1 MNKLKK
7 NKGSNTPGI
16 DGITLT
22 QFIDMHKD
30 DMYEYIKDKIMDY
43 HPKPVRRKM
52 IPKRNGK
59 LRPLGIPCIED
70 RIIQQCIR
78 QVIEPICEAKFYK
91 HSYGF
96 RQGRRAEHAL
106 GRLYSLTGRHG
117 MSYAIVMDIEGFFDN
132 VDHTKLLKQLWH
144 IGIQDRTILKLI
156 NKILKSG
163 VYDPESKKIISTR
176 KGTPQGGIISPLL
189 ANVVLNELDW
199 FISKQWETTKTTHNY
214 SVNKSKYRALKKS
227 RRIPQ
232 FIIRYADDFIIITDK
247 RSNANK
253 VYKITKNFI
262 ENTLKLKVNDNKS
275 DIVNLKKKNLE
286 FLGFRYKLVKE
297 NGKYGGR
304 SHMSKGSIL
313 KVKKTMRASVKA
325 LKKNPSY
332 QNAKLYNLKVRG
344 IINYYRMASMISQ
357 DLCQIY
363 FSIQKALKVI
373 TKGQPVRY
381 DSSNSYKAMY
391 PGITFRTFWIMGLCL
406 YPLHS
411 KYVRPMN
418 YSEEEFS
425 EKYKRN
431 CKRLLNCVID
441 EWSYLRY
448 LVYKRDKGICK
459 YTGIEV
465 EIDEFDIHHVVPKYL
480 GGEDT
485 LNNLVL
491 VSREYHQTH
500 YKELHSL

>member
-1 MNKLKK
+1 MEKHKEDLYEYVK
-7 NKGSNTPGI
+7 NKI
-16 DGITLT
+16 L
-22 QFIDMHKD
+22 
-30 DMYEYIKDKIMDY
+30 DY

-52 IPKRNGK
+52 IPKKNGK

-96 RQGRRAEHAL
+96 RPNRSAEHAI
-106 GRLYSLTGRHG
+106 GRLYSLAGRYG
-117 MSYAIVMDIEGFFDN
+117 MSYAVVMDIEGFFDN

-144 IGIQDRTILKLI
+144 IGIQDRTIIKLI

-163 VYDPESKKIISTR
+163 VYDPDTKKIISTR

-199 FISKQWETTKTTHNY
+199 FVSNQWETAKTNKHQYSSVYNRYAAFYTTK
-214 SVNKSKYRALKKS
+214 
-227 RRIPQ
+227 RIKQ
-232 FIIRYADDFIIITDK
+232 FIIRYADDFIIMTDK
-247 RSNANK
+247 RSNAKKIYN
-253 VYKITKNFI
+253 ITKNFI
-262 ENTLKLKVNDNKS
+262 EGTLHLTVNCDKS
-275 DIVNLKKKNLE
+275 HIINLKKKNVE
-286 FLGFRYKLVKE
+286 FLGFRYKLIKTG
-297 NGKYGGR
+297 NKYGGR
-304 SHMSKGSIL
+304 SHITKEASNKIYKNLNKSL
-313 KVKKTMRASVKA
+313 RKVIKSRT
-325 LKKNPSY
+325 NY
-332 QNAKLYNLKVRG
+332 NAKLYNMKVRN
-344 IINYYRMASMISQ
+344 IINYYKMASMINY
-357 DLCQIY
+357 DLHPIY
-363 FSIQKALKVI
+363 FKLLKLLKLL
-373 TKGQPVRY
+373 TKGQKARY
-381 DSSNSYKAMY
+381 DSSSSYKKFY
-391 PGITFRTFWIMGLCL
+391 PQLKYRTFWVLEICL
-406 YPLHS
+406 YPV
-411 KYVRPMN
+411 YANYERPMN
-418 YSEEEFS
+418 YIEPKSS
-425 EKYKRN
+425 DKYKLN
-431 CKRLLNCVID
+431 CKTLLNSVID